1 MIKDQESF
9 ETALQRVADLLEHPH
24 MSQDDKAEFLQL
36 VHDIE
41 MFEPT
46 ALTAPRDTTFA
57 RIAREARTLHATATE
72 FETELEE
79 RERRERWSSF
89 PEDGQGVGPTTGV

>member
-9 ETALQRVADLLEHPH
+9 EAALQRVADLLDHPH
-24 MSQDDKAEFLQL
+24 MSPDDKAEFFQL

-41 MFEPT
+41 LFEPT

-57 RIAREARTLHATATE
+57 RIAKEARALNAEATDFQTE
-72 FETELEE
+72 REE